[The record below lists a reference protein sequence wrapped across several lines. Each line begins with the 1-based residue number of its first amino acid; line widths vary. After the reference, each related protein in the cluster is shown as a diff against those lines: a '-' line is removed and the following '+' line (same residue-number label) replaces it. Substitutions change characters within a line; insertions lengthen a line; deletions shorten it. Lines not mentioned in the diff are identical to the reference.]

1 MFQLLKNKNLDIKFI
16 TSLIEIT
23 KISNIENWFIVYEKM
38 DTGLDQNGTHTLDCT
53 YVFTDLLKTEVVIYF
68 SQFDNSLEIFKN
80 IEIVSFLEA
89 LKGNISFNKIN
100 KKIFCEKIKNFELFY
115 LNDKLS
121 KKLPDRKISNIK
133 NKI

>member
-23 KISNIENWFIVYEKM
+23 KISDIENWFIVYEKM

-53 YVFTDLLKTEVVIYF
+53 YVFTNLLKTEVVIYF

-80 IEIVSFLEA
+80 IEIVPFLEA
-89 LKGNISFNKIN
+89 LKGNILFDEIKKQKI
-100 KKIFCEKIKNFELFY
+100 CEKIKDFELFY

-121 KKLPDRKISNIK
+121 KKLPDRKIPNII